1 MTRLRHVGIVV
12 RDLERSL
19 AFYRDL
25 LGLSVVRAM
34 DEKGPFLD
42 AILGMNGAKVRT
54 VKLASSADAAQ
65 VELLAFEAPTPEI
78 GAAPSLV
85 RVGPTHIAVTVDGL
99 DGLYRRMRAAG
110 VGFTTEPRVSADG
123 GAKVTFCR
131 DPDGTALELVE
142 VLKP

>member
-25 LGLSVVRAM
+25 LGLSVMRAM
-34 DEKGPFLD
+34 DEQGPFLD
-42 AILGMNGAKVRT
+42 AILGMSGVKVRT
-54 VKLASSADAAQ
+54 VKLANSADAAQ
-65 VELLAFEAPTPEI
+65 IELLAFEDPAPEI
-78 GAAPSLV
+78 GGPPSLV
-85 RVGPTHIAVTVDGL
+85 RVGPTHIAVTVERL
-99 DGLYRRMRAAG
+99 DEFYRRMRAAG
-110 VGFTTEPRVSADG
+110 VSFTTEPRVSPDG

-142 VLKP
+142 ILKP

>member
-19 AFYRDL
+19 EFYRDL

-34 DEKGPFLD
+34 HEEGQFLD
-42 AILGMNGAKVRT
+42 AILGMEKAKVRT
-54 VKLASSADAAQ
+54 VKLAEDANG
-65 VELLAFEAPTPEI
+65 VLIELLAFEAPAPEI
-78 GAAPSLV
+78 GGAPSLV
-85 RVGPTHIAVTVDGL
+85 RVGPTHVAFTVDDL
-99 DGLYRRMRAAG
+99 DALHARMVAAG
-110 VGFTTEPRVSADG
+110 TQFTTQPRVSPDG

>member
-34 DEKGPFLD
+34 DEQGPFLD
-42 AILGMNGAKVRT
+42 AILGMTGARVRT
-54 VKLASSADAAQ
+54 VKLANAADAAQ
-65 VELLAFEAPTPEI
+65 VELLAFAEPAPEI
-78 GAAPSLV
+78 SAAPSLV
-85 RVGPTHIAVTVDGL
+85 RVGPTHLAVTVDRL
-99 DGLYRRMRAAG
+99 DELYRRMRAAG
-110 VGFTTEPRVSADG
+110 VSFTTEPRVSPDG

-142 VLKP
+142 VLAR

>member
-19 AFYRDL
+19 VFYRDL
-25 LGLSVVRAM
+25 LGLSVQRAM

-42 AILGMNGAKVRT
+42 AILGMNGTRVRT
-54 VKLASSADAAQ
+54 VKLAHTVDAPQ
-65 VELLAFEAPTPEI
+65 VELLAFEEPVPQI
-78 GAAPSLV
+78 GDAPSLV
-85 RVGPTHIAVTVDGL
+85 RVGPTHIAVTVDDL
-99 DGLYRRMRAAG
+99 DYIHRRMRDAG
-110 VGFTTEPRVSADG
+110 VTFTTEPRVSPDG
-123 GAKVTFCR
+123 GAKVTFCS